1 LVFHLS
7 ASGMM
12 SIIHMF
18 RALQGLLYSTP
29 LTAPSAV
36 PHEQGTIQSL
46 CCRTAAALSST
57 WHKREQRYW

>member
-1 LVFHLS
+1 
-7 ASGMM
+7 MM

-36 PHEQGTIQSL
+36 PQEQVTIQSL
-46 CCRTAAALSST
+46 CCRTAATLSST
-57 WHKREQRYW
+57 SHKREQRYW